1 MLANAITLLRL
12 LLTFLVIALFQRHFY
27 IDVMLLGT
35 IAIIFA
41 LDAVDGY
48 VARKQNQTS
57 VFGGVFD
64 IVGDRIIENVFWI
77 YFAVAGQIPIWIP
90 IIVVS
95 RSFLIDGVRS
105 VTLTHGKTAFGENT
119 MLRARW
125 ARALTASR
133 TSRGTYNCAKALTF
147 LYLGGVMLLKQANVP
162 FGRVHHFELVGV
174 MLAVVTVA
182 LCIIRGLPVVVDGWK
197 YLNPDRKD
205 F

>member
-12 LLTFLVIALFQRHFY
+12 LLTFVVIAVFQRHFY
-27 IDVMLLGT
+27 LDVVLLGI

-105 VTLTHGKTAFGENT
+105 VTLTHGKTAFGETT
-119 MLRARW
+119 MLRAKW
-125 ARALTASR
+125 TRALTASR
-133 TSRGTYNCAKALTF
+133 ASRGTYNCAKALTF
-147 LYLGGVMLLKQANVP
+147 LYLGGVTLLKHARLHL
-162 FGRVHHFELVGV
+162 GRIPHLERVGV

-182 LCIIRGLPVVVDGWK
+182 LCLIRGLPVVVDGWK
-197 YLNPDRKD
+197 YLNPNQKEC
-205 F
+205 

>member
-12 LLTFLVIALFQRHFY
+12 LLTFVVIALFHRHFY
-27 IDVMLLGT
+27 LDVVLLGT

-119 MLRARW
+119 MLRAKW

-133 TSRGTYNCAKALTF
+133 MSRGTYNCAKTLTF
-147 LYLGGVMLLKQANVP
+147 LYLGGVTLLKHARLHL
-162 FGRVHHFELVGV
+162 GRIHHLERLGV

-197 YLNPDRKD
+197 YLNPNQKEC
-205 F
+205 